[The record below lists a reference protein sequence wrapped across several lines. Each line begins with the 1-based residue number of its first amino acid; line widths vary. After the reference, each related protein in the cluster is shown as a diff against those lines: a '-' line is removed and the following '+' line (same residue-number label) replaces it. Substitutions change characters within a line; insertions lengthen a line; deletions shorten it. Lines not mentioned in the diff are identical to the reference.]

1 MNLKHYH
8 IEDVL
13 GRDKAPQLF
22 VGIFE
27 QTPDPQG
34 IEWAHRHTFYSV
46 VWFTGGKGFNVI
58 NFSAYEFL
66 PNRIFT
72 MNPHQ
77 VHNWQYSQ
85 NAQGFFILIA
95 PALATE
101 LSLHFSA
108 PYTDLN
114 RDDLPFVHTLFQ
126 KLQQQSDLKKQT
138 IALQYLVSLLE
149 NEATAMLLVQLYKAL
164 LTEELGIHHSVQS
177 YVERLRTTPEVL
189 NKECKTHTGLLAKQL
204 QLDTQLTE
212 AKRLLLYTSLTINE
226 IAYRLGFEDSS
237 YFTRIFREKTSLTPS
252 AFQEKYLENL
262 KK

>member
-1 MNLKHYH
+1 MPLKHYH

-58 NFSAYEFL
+58 DFSAYELL

-77 VHNWQYSQ
+77 VHNWEYSQ

-149 NEATAMLLVQLYKAL
+149 NEATAMPMVSPLVQQYKAL
-164 LTEELGIHHSVQS
+164 LTEELGTHRSVQS
-177 YVERLRTTPEVL
+177 YAECLRTTPEIL
-189 NKECKTHTGLLAKQL
+189 NKECKTHTGFSAKQL

-212 AKRLLLYTSLTINE
+212 AKRLLLYTTLTINE

-252 AFQEKYLENL
+252 AFQEKYLS
-262 KK
+262 